1 GLSANVTLDATV
13 NPDFGQVE
21 ADPAVLNLS
30 AFEIRFDERRPFF
43 QEGAGLY
50 KCGGPCE
57 GAFYTRRIGRTPQLR
72 ASASDPAF
80 TNITGAAKL
89 TARFG
94 NGNAFGLVNAV
105 TERVRGAG
113 GSTIEPQT

>member
-1 GLSANVTLDATV
+1 M

-50 KCGGPCE
+50 RCDGPCE
-57 GAFYTRRIGRTPQLR
+57 GTFYTRRIGRTPQLR
-72 ASASDPAF
+72 SSDADPLF
-80 TNITGAAKL
+80 TNILGAAKL
-89 TARFG
+89 TGRYGA
-94 NGNAFGLVNAV
+94 GNALGRG
-105 TERVRGAG
+105 ERRD
-113 GSTIEPQT
+113 